1 MQNEIVKYAFRG
13 QTEGIEVKPLDFLR
27 KSRTLTER
35 IHRTDFYQLLY
46 VTDGELHL
54 TIDFE
59 SIVLQMG
66 ACVVIAPGQ
75 VCSFDSSGAYDGWAV
90 LFTAEFFAETP
101 FDTSFLH
108 GSPLFTSW
116 GEPVI
121 FFPDKTFSEE
131 ILTLFHAE
139 MQKSQDHLQ
148 YIIARNYLRIFLL
161 EADRRISSSHCNSH
175 EVLQRFCREVETN
188 HAHLYSVSD
197 YLNRLGIHE
206 KTLSA
211 AVKQAFGI
219 TPKTYIDRRRVL
231 EAKRLLAHSTLS
243 VKEVAYA
250 LGFDEATNF
259 TKFFFRHTHLLP
271 LAFRKQV
278 NRP

>member
-59 SIVLQMG
+59 NIVLQMG

-101 FDTSFLH
+101 FDTSFFARFALVYVVGRAGH
-108 GSPLFTSW
+108 LLSGQNFLRRNSYAFSCRDAKTAGPFAIHHCPQLF
-116 GEPVI
+116 
-121 FFPDKTFSEE
+121 
-131 ILTLFHAE
+131 
-139 MQKSQDHLQ
+139 
-148 YIIARNYLRIFLL
+148 
-161 EADRRISSSHCNSH
+161 
-175 EVLQRFCREVETN
+175 
-188 HAHLYSVSD
+188 AHLLVGS
-197 YLNRLGIHE
+197 G
-206 KTLSA
+206 
-211 AVKQAFGI
+211 Q
-219 TPKTYIDRRRVL
+219 
-231 EAKRLLAHSTLS
+231 
-243 VKEVAYA
+243 
-250 LGFDEATNF
+250 TN
-259 TKFFFRHTHLLP
+259 KFFALQLS
-271 LAFRKQV
+271 
-278 NRP
+278 